1 MWTLPG
7 DMLLAGEDLGSPG
20 IRLQELVA
28 FSSQGMNCLHLRAVT
43 PVCLNQASY
52 NKAPPS
58 TI

>member
-1 MWTLPG
+1 MLPG
-7 DMLLAGEDLGSPG
+7 DVLPVGEDLGS
-20 IRLQELVA
+20 ICLQEPVA

>member
-1 MWTLPG
+1 MWMLPG
-7 DMLLAGEDLGSPG
+7 DVLPVGEDLGAG
-20 IRLQELVA
+20 CLQEPVA

>member
-1 MWTLPG
+1 
-7 DMLLAGEDLGSPG
+7 MLLTGEDLGSPG

-58 TI
+58 TQSDE